1 MLASKTEVDCFPWFD
16 PEHERRRTC
25 NRIGYTIV
33 FHDAHVLQPD
43 NKRLKIPV
51 FSCAFWIASCKAS
64 ICCFLF
70 LFFLSARVQT
80 SQMVCS
86 RGGEVEVN
94 FCIPCEAPT
103 WHVSTKP
110 C

>member
-16 PEHERRRTC
+16 PAHERRRTC
-25 NRIGYTIV
+25 NRIGNTIV
-33 FHDAHVLQPD
+33 FHDAHGLQPD
-43 NKRLKIPV
+43 NKRSKIPV
-51 FSCAFWIASCKAS
+51 FSRFSDCKLQS
-64 ICCFLF
+64 FHLLF
-70 LFFLSARVQT
+70 PVLAFLSARVQM

-86 RGGEVEVN
+86 QGGEVEAL

-103 WHVSTKP
+103 WHVSTKL